1 MITIS
6 ELTPAALELTVH
18 GKLHKADYEQMNRL
32 VERKLAAHGKIGMI
46 VRIGDMEGWTPAA
59 LWEDLKFDVK
69 HYRDIA
75 RFALVGEDWTK
86 NWLATVSEPFTAA
99 DIRYFIERDI
109 EGARDW
115 VCGVPA
121 STPERQ
127 AQPG

>member
-1 MITIS
+1 
-6 ELTPAALELTVH
+6 
-18 GKLHKADYEQMNRL
+18 
-32 VERKLAAHGKIGMI
+32 
-46 VRIGDMEGWTPAA
+46 MEGWTPAA

-69 HYRDIA
+69 HYRDVS

-99 DIRYFIERDI
+99 EIRYFIERDI

-115 VCGVPA
+115 VRGVPVA
-121 STPERQ
+121 TSEHQ